1 MSKLQRFSFYT
12 TWWAVPILSA
22 DMLEGL
28 LRQTSTVQ
36 GEVVQRGAEQEVVV
50 QWGTEQGVVEVHTYV
65 EGVPDSNIEV
75 FGPWIAAW
83 DRL

>member
-1 MSKLQRFSFYT
+1 
-12 TWWAVPILSA
+12 
-22 DMLEGL
+22 MLEGL
-28 LRQTSTVQ
+28 LCQTSTVQ
-36 GEVVQRGAEQEVVV
+36 GEVVQRGAEQGVVVQWGTEKGVVAQRGAEQEVVV